1 MYTYTYVN
9 MYTQICITKTT
20 AADTLASPASHS
32 AHVPYAC
39 TVGVPLVLWC
49 YDSVV
54 WCYDSVYRPCVC
66 HGVLPLFNVVA
77 ASLMGCCLYTCRT
90 LVAHGVLPLFN
101 VVCATSVLGTHG
113 YLMGTTHSPAHAK
126 THLTHMH
133 TEKDRCT
140 NFNTPQ
146 HTSTNMHAC
155 EKTCTHA
162 HTYTHVCIH
171 AHTHAHTWRWWR
183 RQDRRRA
190 ARCFATP
197 SCVLCSH
204 VFCAYEFVQRVVCAA
219 CVVCAGYVYRCAACV
234 VCGGYV
240 YRCLA
245 MSTHTDVLL
254 CLHAHTRLRAI

>member
-1 MYTYTYVN
+1 MYK
-9 MYTQICITKTT
+9 KTT
-20 AADTLASPASHS
+20 AADTLASAASHP
-32 AHVPYAC
+32 AHVPYAG
-39 TVGVPLVLWC
+39 TVGVPLVLCC
-49 YDSVV
+49 YDSGVLTLL

-66 HGVLPLFNVVA
+66 
-77 ASLMGCCLYTCRT
+77 
-90 LVAHGVLPLFN
+90 HGVLPLFN

-219 CVVCAGYVYRCAACV
+219 CVVCAGYVYRC
-234 VCGGYV
+234 
-240 YRCLA
+240 LA